1 MTISPKKDFLASP
14 DAKTI
19 ADAVSKPEFRRA
31 INAAL
36 LQYQVDQMRPL
47 MSESDKEK
55 ADSASWRVAG
65 AVAFAMMLLNIA
77 DAPTKSSPKIQQN
90 LTT

>member
-1 MTISPKKDFLASP
+1 MNISPKKDFLASP

-19 ADAVSKPEFRRA
+19 ADMVSKPEFRRA

-36 LQYQVDQMRPL
+36 LQYQVDQLRPL
-47 MSESDKEK
+47 MSESDKAL
-55 ADSASWRVAG
+55 ADSASWRITG
-65 AVAFAMMLLNIA
+65 AVAFATMLLNIA
-77 DAPTKSSPKIQQN
+77 EVPTKSSPKIQQN